1 MSDGLIM
8 FIAVFAF
15 VIVVFLINYIW
26 FGGFWSSLT
35 KYLDDIQQHYDKEH
49 DAEINKNSKK

>member
-15 VIVVFLINYIW
+15 VIVMFLINYIW
-26 FGGFWSSLT
+26 FGDFWHSLT